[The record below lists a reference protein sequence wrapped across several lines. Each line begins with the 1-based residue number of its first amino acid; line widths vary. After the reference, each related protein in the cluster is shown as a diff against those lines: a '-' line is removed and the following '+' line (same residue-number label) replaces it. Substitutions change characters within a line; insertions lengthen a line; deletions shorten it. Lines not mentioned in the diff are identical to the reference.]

1 MTFLSCAEA
10 NRLRRKGLSFELGA
24 RLTDRDQRPE
34 MRSVKSNHMIIPV
47 IRTIVADDEHL
58 ARKKLRVLLDSEP
71 GVQVVA
77 ECQDG
82 QQAVSAIQ
90 THRPDLLLIDIR
102 MPDMD
107 GFQVLK
113 QIASDEMPV
122 VVFTTAYD
130 QFAIRAFEAHAL
142 DYLLKPFDRERLH
155 HAVERARAEL
165 LKVHDRD
172 LTGRILDL
180 LAKNME
186 PKIESKQVDDRM
198 VIRAGGK
205 VVFLDV
211 KEIDWIEAAA
221 NYVKLNV
228 GKDSYLL
235 REGIG
240 SISERLDPD
249 RFVRIHRSV
258 IVNVR
263 KIKELQPCESGEYI
277 AVLRNGKEL
286 SCSRGYRTQLQRLI
300 GRS

>member
-1 MTFLSCAEA
+1 
-10 NRLRRKGLSFELGA
+10 
-24 RLTDRDQRPE
+24 
-34 MRSVKSNHMIIPV
+34 MIIPV
-47 IRTIVADDEHL
+47 IRTVIADDEHL
-58 ARKKLRVLLDSEP
+58 ARRKLRVLLDSEP

-82 QQAVSAIQ
+82 QQTVNAVQ

-113 QIASDEMPV
+113 QIAPDEMPV

-142 DYLLKPFDRERLH
+142 DYLLKPFDGERLH

-165 LKVHDRD
+165 LKLHDRD

-186 PKIESKQVDDRM
+186 PKMESKQGDDRM

>member
-1 MTFLSCAEA
+1 
-10 NRLRRKGLSFELGA
+10 
-24 RLTDRDQRPE
+24 
-34 MRSVKSNHMIIPV
+34 MIIPV
-47 IRTIVADDEHL
+47 IRTVIADDEHL
-58 ARKKLRVLLDSEP
+58 ARRKLRVLLDAEP

-82 QQAVSAIQ
+82 QQTVNAVQ

-113 QIASDEMPV
+113 QIAPDEMPV

-142 DYLLKPFDRERLH
+142 DYLLKPFDGERLH

-165 LKVHDRD
+165 LKLHDRD

-186 PKIESKQVDDRM
+186 PKMESKQGDDRM

>member
-1 MTFLSCAEA
+1 
-10 NRLRRKGLSFELGA
+10 
-24 RLTDRDQRPE
+24 
-34 MRSVKSNHMIIPV
+34 MIIPV
-47 IRTIVADDEHL
+47 IRTIIADDEHL

-71 GVQVVA
+71 GMQVVA

-102 MPDMD
+102 MPDID

-180 LAKNME
+180 LAKNIE

>member
-1 MTFLSCAEA
+1 
-10 NRLRRKGLSFELGA
+10 
-24 RLTDRDQRPE
+24 
-34 MRSVKSNHMIIPV
+34 MIIPV
-47 IRTIVADDEHL
+47 IRTIIADDEHL
-58 ARKKLRVLLDSEP
+58 ARKKLRLLLDSEP

-82 QQAVSAIQ
+82 LQTVSAVQ

-113 QIASDEMPV
+113 QIASDELPV

-142 DYLLKPFDRERLH
+142 DYLLKPFDGERLH
-155 HAVERARAEL
+155 HAVERAGAEL
-165 LKVHDRD
+165 LKLHDRD
-172 LTGRILDL
+172 LAGRILDL
-180 LAKNME
+180 LAKNAE
-186 PKIESKQVDDRM
+186 PKMDSKQVDDRM

>member
-1 MTFLSCAEA
+1 
-10 NRLRRKGLSFELGA
+10 
-24 RLTDRDQRPE
+24 
-34 MRSVKSNHMIIPV
+34 MIMPA
-47 IRTIVADDEHL
+47 IRTIIADDEHL
-58 ARKKLRVLLDSEP
+58 SRQKLRLLLDSEP

-82 QQAVSAIQ
+82 EQTVDAVQA
-90 THRPDLLLIDIR
+90 HKPDLLLIDIR

-107 GFQVLK
+107 GFDVLTK
-113 QIASDEMPV
+113 IADNEMPV

-130 QFAIRAFEAHAL
+130 QFAIRAFDAHAL
-142 DYLLKPFDRERLH
+142 DYLLKPFEQERLH
-155 HAVERARAEL
+155 EAIERTRAEL
-165 LKVHDRD
+165 LKSYNLN
-172 LTGRILDL
+172 LTSRILDL
-180 LAKNME
+180 LAQKARPQTE
-186 PKIESKQVDDRM
+186 TRQTDDRM

-211 KEIDWIEAAA
+211 KDIDWIEAAA

-240 SISERLDPD
+240 NIAERLDPD

-277 AVLRNGKEL
+277 AVLKNGKEL
-286 SCSRGYRTQLQRLI
+286 SCSRGYRAQLQRLI
-300 GRS
+300 GKDR